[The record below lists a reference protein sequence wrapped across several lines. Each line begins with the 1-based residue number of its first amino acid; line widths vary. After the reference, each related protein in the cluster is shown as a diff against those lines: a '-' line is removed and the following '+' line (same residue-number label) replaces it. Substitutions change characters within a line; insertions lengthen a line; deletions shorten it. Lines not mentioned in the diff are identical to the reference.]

1 MTIWWI
7 GDVGVSVFFSGDMSS
22 LERSSVITGWWID
35 SIFQT
40 NCWHPHNN
48 SHARAKIFNGKSRK
62 KIPHIYWPILWC
74 QGSFVLLRC
83 FHLISIDTWQGQI
96 WILVFKQYIYK
107 LTSKAK
113 IILKTCRHNRRWSCV
128 RRITRYA
135 QKSTGWSWYWWW
147 WRCYWFQWPV
157 ITATAA
163 ARWRSWKPRKCQYYP
178 NWWWCWQQ

>member
-1 MTIWWI
+1 MSAAIISCSLFSVVPNQNLEQHKASQTIKDKPGHMDMMTIWWI
-7 GDVGVSVFFSGDMSS
+7 GDVDVSVFSGDISS

-83 FHLISIDTWQGQI
+83 FHLISIDTWQI

-128 RRITRYA
+128 R
-135 QKSTGWSWYWWW
+135 
-147 WRCYWFQWPV
+147 
-157 ITATAA
+157 
-163 ARWRSWKPRKCQYYP
+163 
-178 NWWWCWQQ
+178 